1 MSHSILTAPTDPLD
15 STLIWNLTAWYST
28 CVMRMDVESLTCAP
42 MKLASIKSS
51 VSATGITMWI
61 VLRHQIGT
69 IWTIWP
75 TEQTRPKLRSMTSE
89 SNSWKGSKQDQT
101 VMKLISS
108 LIASMEVKPP
118 IQMSD
123 MCWGFLQASLPQTLI
138 APVFRWLLFFCIP
151 TNMA

>member
-1 MSHSILTAPTDPLD
+1 MGCIQAHLFIA
-15 STLIWNLTAWYST
+15 
-28 CVMRMDVESLTCAP
+28 
-42 MKLASIKSS
+42 
-51 VSATGITMWI
+51 
-61 VLRHQIGT
+61 GT

-138 APVFRWLLFFCIP
+138 APVFWWLLFFLYIY
-151 TNMA
+151 